1 MARFEDAIGATLIHE
16 GGYVHDVNDP
26 GGETNF
32 GISKRDH
39 PELNIKDLTVG
50 QAKAIYHDEY
60 WKPWMDEISSQLV
73 ANKVFDMGV
82 NMGIGTAVKLLQ
94 RILGLT
100 EDGIFGAHT
109 LAAVNNAG
117 DSLLDPYKAVL
128 VAHYEAIAAARP
140 AESKFLQ
147 GWLNRANS

>member
-1 MARFEDAIGATLIHE
+1 MAKFEDAIGLTLQHE

-39 PELNIKDLTVG
+39 PDVNIKDLTVD
-50 QAKAIYHDEY
+50 QAKAIYRDGY
-60 WKPWMDEISSQLV
+60 WKPWMSEITSQVV

-94 RILGLT
+94 RVLQVT
-100 EDGIFGAHT
+100 VDGIFGPGT

-117 DSLLDPYKAVL
+117 DGLLDPYKQAL
-128 VAHYEAIAAARP
+128 VEHYQAIAAARP
-140 AESKFLQ
+140 QMNRFLN
-147 GWLNRANS
+147 GWIARANS